1 MIRHVVMWK
10 FKPEAEGRT
19 KLQNMEMLREKLFAL
34 PALIP
39 EIKKMEIG
47 FDVKHTDFSMDF
59 MLLTEFE
66 SLETLAVYAEH
77 PDHLKVSDFVRNVV
91 DTRVVLDCEI

>member
-19 KLQNMEMLREKLFAL
+19 KLQNMEMLRNKLFAL

-39 EIKKMEIG
+39 EIKKMEIV